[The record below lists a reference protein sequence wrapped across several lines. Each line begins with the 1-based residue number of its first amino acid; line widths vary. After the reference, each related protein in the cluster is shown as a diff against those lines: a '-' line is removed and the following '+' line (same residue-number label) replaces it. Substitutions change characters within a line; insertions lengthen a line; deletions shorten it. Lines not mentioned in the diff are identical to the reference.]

1 MTPSDA
7 LRLIHQLCAAFPQ
20 ATIGADT
27 MAEYGREIQTL
38 DLEPAHETVRIIV
51 RSEDWFP
58 PIAQILR
65 TYRETVAAHRTERA
79 IGHSRANC
87 HACDGN
93 GWRFVEGTENT
104 VVRCGCSIPD
114 EAA

>member
-1 MTPSDA
+1 MTPNDA

-38 DLEPAHETVRIIV
+38 NLEPAHETVRIIV

-65 TYRETVAAHRTERA
+65 TYREVIAAKQADRA
-79 IGHSRANC
+79 IARSAGRC
-87 HACDGN
+87 QACDGN
-93 GWRFVEGTENT
+93 GWRYVDDESNT
-104 VVRCGCSIPD
+104 VARCGCSIPD
-114 EAA
+114 QAA